1 MLCGL
6 GVIPGSP
13 LRTSVSE
20 GESGTQLCWI
30 RARCEPLTKDWLHL
44 CLGLVVR
51 PKVRHPEERCLGRWS
66 GGRLSSG
73 RWRRPGG
80 DQSQHLKPEVSQGL

>member
-20 GESGTQLCWI
+20 GESGTQLCWM

-44 CLGLVVR
+44 YLGLVVR
-51 PKVRHPEERCLGRWS
+51 LKVCHPKERCLGRWS

-73 RWRRPGG
+73 RCTRRRPE
-80 DQSQHLKPEVSQGL
+80 PAVEA

>member
-20 GESGTQLCWI
+20 GESGTQLCRM

-44 CLGLVVR
+44 CLGLVVK
-51 PKVRHPEERCLGRWS
+51 PKVCHPKERCLGRWS
-66 GGRLSSG
+66 RG
-73 RWRRPGG
+73 RWSRGRWSRGRCTRRRPEPA
-80 DQSQHLKPEVSQGL
+80 LEA